1 MFHVHNSPKNHWEL
15 GMGGWGNRCIKYYQT
30 DITREIRLQG
40 GILPWHYRSKL
51 GSCCLCITWRQ
62 LINRG
67 TTLMQSSLSNFTF
80 EDESVIKFMCMRAPS
95 SVQIIYNFS
104 QSKILSTLISLFLKM
119 IFQTGAKRGKT
130 DREGETSAVQFHIFF
145 LNRLY
150 LFYWSSG
157 HFIMWICCVHLLW
170 YWKTSHM

>member
-1 MFHVHNSPKNHWEL
+1 M
-15 GMGGWGNRCIKYYQT
+15 
-30 DITREIRLQG
+30 
-40 GILPWHYRSKL
+40 
-51 GSCCLCITWRQ
+51 
-62 LINRG
+62 
-67 TTLMQSSLSNFTF
+67 
-80 EDESVIKFMCMRAPS
+80 IKFMCMRAPS

-130 DREGETSAVQFHIFF
+130 DREGETSAIQFHIFF

-157 HFIMWICCVHLLW
+157 HFIM
-170 YWKTSHM
+170 